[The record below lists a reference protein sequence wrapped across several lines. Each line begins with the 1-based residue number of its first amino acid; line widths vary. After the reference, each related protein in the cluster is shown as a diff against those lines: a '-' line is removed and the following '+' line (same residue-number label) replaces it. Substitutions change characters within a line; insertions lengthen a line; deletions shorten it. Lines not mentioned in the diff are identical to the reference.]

1 MSTSEHTPMMQ
12 QFLRIKA
19 DHPDMLL
26 LYRMGDFYEL
36 FFDDATHAARL
47 LDLTLTHR
55 GRANGKP
62 IPMAGVPYHAL
73 ENYLARLLK
82 KGESVAICEQIGDP
96 ATSKGPVERQVTRIV
111 TPGTVTD
118 DALLDANH
126 DTILLAVHETNVGF
140 GLAWVDL
147 SGGRFHLLELT
158 TKTELAAAL
167 TRLHPAEVLVQEGL
181 ASKLKHAPFPLHVRP
196 GWEFDLHQA
205 RAALQK
211 QFNTKDLHAFGEIE
225 YNIAFVAAGGLLAYL
240 NLTQRQ
246 ALPHLTTLTLE
257 KNDDY
262 LELDAATQA
271 HLALFENQRGTDK
284 HTLISVL
291 DHTASPMGSRL
302 LKRWLGRP
310 LRDHEHLKQRQASIA
325 ELIQSKQ
332 TDAIFELLKNA
343 RDLERIVSRIALKS
357 ARPRDLVQVRETLAI
372 LPDLHT
378 LLASYQTQLLTNL
391 NQALVPQPDLLTL
404 LTHALIENPPMLIRD
419 GGVIAPG
426 FDAEL
431 DEYRALSENSTDAL
445 DALEQEE
452 KTRSGIPT
460 LKFGYNR
467 VHGYYIE
474 LSRAHATE
482 NIPAYY
488 QRKQTLKNTE
498 RYITA
503 ELKTFEERVLSAQSK
518 ALTRERWLYDHLI
531 NTLQAHITTLTHTAH
546 ALAESDVLNTLAE
559 RANTLHWNAPNF
571 VDEPGIH
578 IDEGRHPVLES
589 LLNNAFIAN
598 DVTLV
603 PGKNTLLITGPNMGG
618 KSTYMRQT
626 ALIVVLAHIGSYVP
640 ANQTR
645 LGPIDK
651 LFTRIGANDD
661 LASGRSTFMVE
672 MTETAYILRHATA
685 QSLVLIDEIGRGTS
699 TFDGVALAHACC
711 VYLAETVQAFTLFST
726 HYFELT
732 ALPDTC
738 SNIKNVHVEA
748 TVSHGKIVFL
758 YRVQAGDASQ
768 SYGLE
773 VAALAGIPNH
783 VLLDARAH
791 LQQLEPSTPSASP
804 KFPPELMHKPQ
815 PKPSAVLS
823 KIRAL
828 NLDDMTARDALQL
841 LYQVQAQARDESY
854 EACVA
859 DD

>member
-55 GRANGKP
+55 GKANGNP

-126 DTILLAVHETNVGF
+126 DTILLAVHETKQGF

-147 SGGRFHLLELT
+147 SGGRFHLLELQ
-158 TKTELAAAL
+158 TKTELTSAL
-167 TRLHPAEVLVQEGL
+167 TRLHPAEVLIQEALAVQ
-181 ASKLKHAPFPLHVRP
+181 LKHAPFPLHVRP
-196 GWEFDLHQA
+196 AWEFDTQQA
-205 RAALQK
+205 RTALQK
-211 QFNTKDLHAFGEIE
+211 QFNVTDLHAFGEAE
-225 YNIAFVAAGGLLAYL
+225 YGIAFVAAGGLLAYL
-240 NLTQRQ
+240 GLTQRQ

-257 KNDDY
+257 KNHDY
-262 LELDAATQA
+262 LELDAATQS
-271 HLALFENQRGTDK
+271 HLALFKNQRGTDT
-284 HTLISVL
+284 HTLITVL

-310 LRDHEHLKQRQASIA
+310 LRCHTRLNARQASVA
-325 ELIQSKQ
+325 ELIKNKQ
-332 TDAIFELLKNA
+332 TDAIHELLRQT
-343 RDLERIVSRIALKS
+343 RDLERITSRIALKS
-357 ARPRDLVQVRETLAI
+357 ARPRDLVQLRETLTV
-372 LPDLHT
+372 LPELHP
-378 LLASYQTQLLTNL
+378 LLSNTYQTQLLADLTQML
-391 NQALVPQPDLLTL
+391 IPQPELLTMLTKALVD
-404 LTHALIENPPMLIRD
+404 NPPTLIRD
-419 GGVIAPG
+419 GGVIAQG
-426 FDAEL
+426 FDMEL
-431 DEYRALSENSTDAL
+431 DEYRALSENSNDAL
-445 DALEQEE
+445 NALEQEE
-452 KTRSGIPT
+452 KKRSGIST

-474 LSRAHATE
+474 LSRAQSTE

-503 ELKTFEERVLSAQSK
+503 ELKIFEERVLSAQSK
-518 ALTRERWLYDHLI
+518 ALTRERWLYDNLLES
-531 NTLQAHITTLTHTAH
+531 LQAHITTLTHTAH
-546 ALAESDVLNTLAE
+546 ALAELDVLNTLAE
-559 RANTLHWNAPNF
+559 RAKTLHWTQPNF
-571 VDEPGIH
+571 TVEPGVNIS
-578 IDEGRHPVLES
+578 EGRHPVLES
-589 LLNNAFIAN
+589 LLNNRFIAN
-598 DVTLV
+598 DVSLS
-603 PGKNTLLITGPNMGG
+603 PKQNTLLITGPNMGG

-626 ALIVVLAHIGSYVP
+626 ALIVLLAHIGSYVP
-640 ANQTR
+640 ATTAR

-672 MTETAYILRHATA
+672 MTETAYILRHATP

-711 VYLAETVQAFTLFST
+711 VHLAEVVGAYTLFST

-732 ALPDTC
+732 ALPETC
-738 SNIKNVHVEA
+738 DSMRNVHVAA
-748 TVSHGKIVFL
+748 TVSHGKIIFL
-758 YRVQAGDASQ
+758 YRVQDGAANQ

-773 VAALAGIPNH
+773 VAALAGIPSH
-783 VLLDARAH
+783 VLAEARAH
-791 LQQLEPSTPSASP
+791 LQHLEPSIPSSP
-804 KFPPELMHKPQ
+804 KPRAIPTYQ
-815 PKPSAVLS
+815 PKPSA
-823 KIRAL
+823 AL
-828 NLDDMTARDALQL
+828 TELASLDLDDLTARDALRK
-841 LYQVQAQARDESY
+841 LYRLQALATDEGS
-854 EACVA
+854 VV
-859 DD
+859 DG

>member
-1 MSTSEHTPMMQ
+1 MSTPEHTPMMQ

-19 DHPDMLL
+19 EHPDMLL

-55 GRANGKP
+55 GKANGKP

-96 ATSKGPVERQVTRIV
+96 SQSKGPVERQVTRIV

-118 DALLDANH
+118 DALLDAKH
-126 DTILLAVHETNVGF
+126 DTILLAVHETKQGF

-147 SGGRFHLLELT
+147 SGGRFHLLELNN
-158 TKTELAAAL
+158 KTELAAAL
-167 TRLHPAEVLVQEGL
+167 TRLHPAEVLMQEAL
-181 ASKLKHAPFPLHVRP
+181 ATRLKHTPFPLHVRP
-196 GWEFDLHQA
+196 AWEFDAQQA
-205 RAALQK
+205 RTALQK
-211 QFNTKDLHAFGEIE
+211 QFNTIDLHAFGEAE
-225 YNIAFVAAGGLLAYL
+225 YSLAFIAAGGLLAYL

-257 KNDDY
+257 RNDDY
-262 LELDAATQA
+262 LELDAATQS
-271 HLALFENQRGTDK
+271 HLALFENQRGTEQ

-291 DHTASPMGSRL
+291 NHTASPMGSRL

-310 LRDHEHLKQRQASIA
+310 LRDHTRLNERQTSVA
-325 ELIQSKQ
+325 ELIENKQ
-332 TDAIFELLKNA
+332 TDALHQLLKQT

-357 ARPRDLVQVRETLAI
+357 ARPRDLVQLRETLAV
-372 LPDLHT
+372 LPELHALLST
-378 LLASYQTQLLTNL
+378 HQASLLVNLNKALTPQPELLAT
-391 NQALVPQPDLLTL
+391 
-404 LTHALIENPPMLIRD
+404 LTHAIIENPPMLIRD
-419 GGVIAPG
+419 GGVIAKG

-431 DEYRALSENSTDAL
+431 DAFRALSENSTDAL

-452 KTRSGIPT
+452 KKRSGLST
-460 LKFGYNR
+460 LKFGFNR

-474 LSRAHATE
+474 LSRAQSTD

-503 ELKTFEERVLSAQSK
+503 ELKTFEERVLSAEAK
-518 ALTRERWLYDHLI
+518 ALTRERWLYANLLES
-531 NTLQAHITTLTHTAH
+531 LQAHITTLTHTAH
-546 ALAESDVLNTLAE
+546 ALAESDVLNTIAE
-559 RANTLHWNAPNF
+559 RESTLHWHAPSL
-571 VDEPGIH
+571 VETPGISIH
-578 IDEGRHPVLES
+578 EGRHPVLES
-589 LLNNAFIAN
+589 LLNNSFIAN
-598 DVTLV
+598 DLILT
-603 PGKNTLLITGPNMGG
+603 PTQNTLLITGPNMGG

-626 ALIVVLAHIGSYVP
+626 ALIVLLAHIGSYVP
-640 ANQTR
+640 AKEVR

-672 MTETAYILRHATA
+672 MTETAYILRHATH

-711 VYLAETVQAFTLFST
+711 LHLANIVGAYTLFST

-738 SNIKNVHVEA
+738 EHIRNMHVEA

-758 YRVQAGDASQ
+758 YRVKPGAANQ

-773 VAALAGIPNH
+773 VAALAGIPGE
-783 VLLDARAH
+783 VLRDARAH
-791 LQQLEPSTPSASP
+791 LQQLEPSTLS
-804 KFPPELMHKPQ
+804 KPI
-815 PKPSAVLS
+815 PALPAIKPSHIATKLTS
-823 KIRAL
+823 
-828 NLDDMTARDALQL
+828 LDLDNVTARDALAL
-841 LYQVQAQARDESY
+841 LYRLQALAAD
-854 EACVA
+854 EACAA
-859 DD
+859 DA